1 MLKGEA
7 AHASGSCSSN
17 NKLMYVM
24 SLSFGGAMRG
34 HILKIYFILRYY
46 WMINDD
52 DEPRQLKEL
61 QNGPCPNDE
70 DVAHLA
76 AKQAGAVSRDI

>member
-1 MLKGEA
+1 
-7 AHASGSCSSN
+7 
-17 NKLMYVM
+17 
-24 SLSFGGAMRG
+24 
-34 HILKIYFILRYY
+34 
-46 WMINDD
+46 MINDD

>member
-1 MLKGEA
+1 
-7 AHASGSCSSN
+7 
-17 NKLMYVM
+17 
-24 SLSFGGAMRG
+24 
-34 HILKIYFILRYY
+34 
-46 WMINDD
+46 MIDDDGDDDDDDDD

>member
-1 MLKGEA
+1 
-7 AHASGSCSSN
+7 
-17 NKLMYVM
+17 MYVM